1 MPRPKEFDP
10 EAILDQAVDV
20 FWARGYEGTS
30 IQDLVDALGIN
41 RSSLYATFGDKHDLY
56 LAALQRY
63 GQNALGRV
71 AKTLNG
77 PGPVHQAINDLF
89 DAAVIPVEQNE
100 DRRGCLICNAA
111 VEQAPRDPAVEAEV
125 KADFKFIEDG
135 FAKALDRAKAADE
148 IDARSDATAIAKYL
162 TSNYMGLRVMAKA
175 GHDPASLR
183 DVANVTLSIL
193 GKGVSG

>member
-71 AKTLNG
+71 TKTLSG
-77 PGPVHQAINDLF
+77 PGPVHQAISDLF
-89 DAAVIPVEQNE
+89 DAAVTPVEQNE

-111 VEQAPRDPAVEAEV
+111 VEQAPRDPAIEAEV

-135 FAKALDRAKAADE
+135 FAKALDRAKAAGE

-162 TSNYMGLRVMAKA
+162 TTNYMGLRVMAKA

-193 GKGVSG
+193 GKGVSD

>member
-77 PGPVHQAINDLF
+77 PGPVHQAISDLF

-135 FAKALDRAKAADE
+135 FAKALDRAKAAGE